1 MKKIIL
7 LFFTL
12 FSALLHFLFAFSCS
26 NSLSL
31 SKDTEIEAPLYES
44 VQINIINNRT
54 ETPAS
59 YYILAQKEGE
69 NDVTADAI
77 LNSVQLRLTIG
88 QWLIRVYAKN
98 GSGEIIGSGFGEI
111 IITEGVNALNIGIA
125 TNSGA
130 LKYTISYNLSGVV
143 SKLKITLSRAGF
155 NDIVNQYPVSKE
167 TLSSLVYLFNVY
179 QGTWSAL
186 IEGLGD
192 DDIAYFSKT
201 FAQNV
206 VEDKLH
212 TNSII
217 LDQIKV
223 TPVNI
228 SLNSGIYGT
237 DQDIVLSCLTSGV
250 NIRYLLSD
258 TTPDDP
264 TELSGAVYSSPILL
278 NADGIHKYLKVCAYK
293 DGLTPSVMEMREY
306 RIIYL
311 YNIETYFTNP
321 NNDTSIDDILVDRI
335 NRQSISTTLD
345 VCFYGFDREIVIQ
358 ALEAAI
364 NRGVRVR
371 FVGNKDGS
379 GTLASLT
386 GEYYEGYYR
395 IATALDNKFPV
406 SGKQRINWPIDSG
419 FDDFNLINNAIMH
432 NKFVL
437 LTLDNGEKILY
448 TGSTNCTDSCFTLNN
463 NNSLFLRDEGI
474 FSTYFEQ
481 FEYLLGLPGKL
492 AVTTVRTHYIDN
504 IKFEVFF
511 APNYSDGI
519 SAMDQIMNR
528 VTTADGSIY
537 FMIFSFPHVGL
548 NNLLLNKFSA
558 GLTVK
563 GVFDESQLAN
573 SQEEFLAQRGIP
585 CRIDGNYFI
594 ADGHGGKLH
603 HKTMIVD
610 YDQNDA
616 FVVTGSFN
624 WSDNAN
630 DNNNENILIIH
641 SKAIA
646 AKYKAEW
653 DQRWNEGTDVPTVPP
668 GDDAN
673 YQDVVV
679 SEVMW
684 MGSQKTY
691 FESDNG
697 DEFIELYN
705 RTSSQINLTGWAIMG
720 AGLSEKPIVFPEN
733 SYIEANSYLVV
744 LSKSKYYSCYQPTKY
759 IVNYDLSVSNSLMLL
774 TLTDPD
780 GTVIDYA
787 GDGGDPANFSG
798 YNGSGDGAIKKSMS
812 RKTDYGDGKVKDNWF
827 TSNSQNCISDQY
839 EYLAYNCATPGSDN
853 VYSSKSYN
861 QFDLVFSEI
870 AWAGTDASWADEWIE
885 IYNNTTNDV
894 NLIGWSI
901 KGDFA
906 IELGGVIPAKGYY
919 LLERTDESTVLETSS
934 DMIYTGNISNDR
946 GYFVITYNDNTIDIL
961 DMNIGWAEGSS
972 SPHLSMERIDTTIA
986 GDNTNWKSGI
996 GDTEGAQNSAG
1007 GGTHSSEIIFNPL
1020 DLVVLE
1026 IAWAGTDTSTYDEWI
1041 ELYNNTSSA
1050 VDLAGWILKIDAVK
1064 IYLSGTIPA
1073 NKSFLLERGDDSSVP
1088 DLSADMIYSA
1098 TLGNTGGIVELLFTN
1113 RSIDLINMPSGW
1125 AEGSSTIPRLSMER
1139 IDYNTGGSEIS
1150 NWKDASGDV
1159 EGAQN
1164 SFY

>member
-1 MKKIIL
+1 MKRIIL

-12 FSALLHFLFAFSCS
+12 FLGFVLFFFSFSCS

-31 SKDTEIEAPLYES
+31 SEDTVKKPPVYERIK
-44 VQINIINNRT
+44 INIVNNRT

-59 YYILAQKEGE
+59 YYIVAQKEGE
-69 NDVTADAI
+69 NDVTTDAI
-77 LNSVQLRLTIG
+77 LSGVELRLTIG
-88 QWLIRVYAKN
+88 RWLIRAYAKN
-98 GSGEIIGSGFGEI
+98 SSGMIIGSGFGEI
-111 IITEGVNALNIGIA
+111 VIVEGANELSIGIA

-130 LKYTISYNLSGVV
+130 LKYAINYNLSGVV
-143 SKLKITLSRAGF
+143 SKIKITLSREGF
-155 NDIVNQYPVSKE
+155 NDIVNQYSVSKE
-167 TLSSLVYLFNVY
+167 TQSTLLYVFNVY
-179 QGTWSAL
+179 QGAWSAL

-192 DDIAYFSKT
+192 DDITYFSKT
-201 FAQNV
+201 LAQNV
-206 VEDKLH
+206 LEDELH
-212 TNSII
+212 TNSFI
-217 LDQIKV
+217 LDQVKV

-237 DQDIVLSCLTSGV
+237 DKGVSISCQTPDV
-250 NIRYLLSD
+250 EIRYLLSD

-264 TELSGAVYSSPILL
+264 TELTGAIYTSSILL
-278 NADGIHKYLKVCAYK
+278 NADGLHKYLKVCAFK
-293 DGLTPSVMEMREY
+293 DGLSPGVVELREY

-335 NRQSISTTLD
+335 NAQSTTATLD
-345 VCFYGFDREIVIQ
+345 ACFYGFDRENVIQ
-358 ALEAAI
+358 AFENAI
-364 NRGVRVR
+364 NRGVHVR

-395 IATALDNKFPV
+395 IANALDNKFPI
-406 SGKQRINWPIDSG
+406 SGKKRINWPIDSG

-437 LTLDNGEKILY
+437 LTLDSGDKILY

-463 NNSLFLRDEGI
+463 NNSLFLRDAGI

-492 AVTTVRTHYIDN
+492 AVTTVRSHYIDN

-511 APNYSDGI
+511 APNNSDGI

-528 VTTADGSIY
+528 VTTADSSIY
-537 FMIFSFPHVGL
+537 FSIFSFPHVGL
-548 NNLLLNKFSA
+548 NNLILDKFLE

-563 GVFDESQLAN
+563 GVFDESQLEN

-585 CRIDGNYFI
+585 CRIDGNNFV

-616 FVVTGSFN
+616 FVITGSFN

-630 DNNNENILIIH
+630 DNNNENILVIH
-641 SKAIA
+641 SKEIA

-653 DQRWNEGTDVPTVPP
+653 DLRWNEGTDVPTIPP

-673 YQDVVV
+673 YQDIII

-705 RTSSQINLTGWAIMG
+705 RTSSQINLSGWAIMG
-720 AGLSEKPIVFPEN
+720 AGLSEKPIVFPVD
-733 SYIEANSYLVV
+733 SYIEPNGYLVV
-744 LSKSKYYSCYQPTKY
+744 LSKSRYYSCYQPTKY
-759 IVNYDLSVSNSLMLL
+759 IINYNLSVSNSLMLL

-780 GTVIDYA
+780 GTVVDYA

-812 RKTDYGDGKVKDNWF
+812 RKTDYGDGRIKDNWF
-827 TSNSQNCISDQY
+827 TSNSQDCISDQY
-839 EYLAYNCATPGSDN
+839 EYLAYNCATPGSAN
-853 VYSSKSYN
+853 IYSSKSYN

-870 AWAGTDASWADEWIE
+870 AWAGTDVSWADEWIE
-885 IYNNTTNDV
+885 IYNNTTDDV

-901 KGDFA
+901 KGDFS
-906 IELGGVIPAKGYY
+906 IELGGVIPAKGYF
-919 LLERTDESTVLETSS
+919 LLERTDESTVPEASS

-946 GYFVITYNDNTIDIL
+946 GYFVLTYNDNTIDIL
-961 DMNIGWAEGSS
+961 DMNGGWAEGSS
-972 SPHLSMERIDTTIA
+972 FPHLSMERIDTTIA
-986 GDNTNWKSGI
+986 GDGSNWKSGV

-1007 GGTHSSEIIFNPL
+1007 DGIHSSEIVYNPL
-1020 DLVVLE
+1020 DLVISEL
-1026 IAWAGTDTSTYDEWI
+1026 AWAGTDVSTYDEWL
-1041 ELYNNTSSA
+1041 ELYNNTSA
-1050 VDLAGWILKIDAVK
+1050 DIDLAGWVLKIDANK

-1073 NKSFLLERGDDSSVP
+1073 NKHFLLERGDDNSVP
-1088 DLSADMIYSA
+1088 DLSSDMIYSA
-1098 TLGNTGGIVELLFTN
+1098 TLGNTGGVVELLFTN

-1125 AEGSSTIPRLSMER
+1125 AKGSSTIPRLSMER
-1139 IDYNTGGSEIS
+1139 IDLQIGGSEIS
-1150 NWKDASGDV
+1150 NWKDATSDV

-1164 SFY
+1164 SQM